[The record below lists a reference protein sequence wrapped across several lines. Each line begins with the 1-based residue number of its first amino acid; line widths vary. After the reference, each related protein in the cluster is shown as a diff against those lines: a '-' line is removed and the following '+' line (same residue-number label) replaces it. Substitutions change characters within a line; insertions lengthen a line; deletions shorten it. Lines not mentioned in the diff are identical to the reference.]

1 MQQHFCVKMTIPFMM
16 QMTMVIVTITMFG
29 AHFCK
34 VFKVMEVL
42 ALLVKS
48 KLHFTYVAPK
58 SRKMFLM
65 RRDFLAF

>member
-1 MQQHFCVKMTIPFMM
+1 MM
-16 QMTMVIVTITMFG
+16 QMAMVIGTITMFG